1 MMRRR
6 RRGSL
11 EARRGSLVGVAVVG
25 TSPSW
30 AWSALSH
37 DPAAL
42 RNLKAPCLP
51 LQIFSHLHWRLWSP
65 SVVFPGL
72 GGRLGWHTW
81 QWGVLF
87 LSLPSWQRQATRKQR
102 HRLHFLSR
110 SHWSHLYLPD
120 GSWAVIVLK
129 NIRVFSCAS
138 LLGDLG
144 KQQEV
149 QEWIVLFLSEAH
161 LSDLLSI

>member
-1 MMRRR
+1 MMRRK
-6 RRGSL
+6 RRGGL
-11 EARRGSLVGVAVVG
+11 EACRRSLAGVAVVG

-30 AWSALSH
+30 GWSASSH

-42 RNLKAPCLP
+42 RNLKAPCLS
-51 LQIFSHLHWRLWSP
+51 LQIFSHLQWWLYHPLFSQGW
-65 SVVFPGL
+65 
-72 GGRLGWHTW
+72 GGRSGWHTR
-81 QWGVLF
+81 QRGVLL
-87 LSLPSWQRQATRKQR
+87 LSLPSWQRQATRRQR
-102 HRLHFLSR
+102 HCLHFLSR

-120 GSWAVIVLK
+120 GSCVVIVFK

-149 QEWIVLFLSEAH
+149 QEWVFLFFSEAH